1 LFYLGVAVLFLA
13 ALLVV
18 GNVMKN
24 MMNFL
29 ASGKLSLSNCFFLV
43 VTLVPS
49 MVSYAL
55 PFGFVVATLLTMGE
69 VSADNEFIAL
79 KSSGISPLK
88 IFLPILFLASC
99 GVLLSL
105 VINFHYAP
113 RAISSVKSKLQNI
126 IREDPLRFITPQKF
140 IRDFP
145 GYIIFV
151 KSLDQKR
158 LNNFHIWELDKRE
171 RVATY
176 IQAKMGTLGYDA
188 QKNTLVLTLLEGT
201 VEKQLEREKTTPLIA
216 FERFSLDLPLGNIFK
231 EARMQ
236 KKIRH
241 MTLEEMLTLRKQ
253 SIKNHDW
260 AKHMEVQVEM
270 QMKSA
275 IAFAIL
281 ALVSVTIPLS
291 IKLNR
296 KETSINV
303 AIALLLCLGYY
314 LVMMVLAFLRTQPH
328 VHPDLL
334 LWIPNI
340 LLQILG
346 MGMCWKLCRY

>member
-1 LFYLGVAVLFLA
+1 
-13 ALLVV
+13 
-18 GNVMKN
+18 MKS

-29 ASGKLSLSNCFFLV
+29 ASGKLSLGDCFFLV

-49 MVSYAL
+49 MISYAL

-69 VSADNEFIAL
+69 MSVNNEFIAL
-79 KSSGISPLK
+79 KSSGISPFK

-113 RAISSVKSKLQNI
+113 RAISSVKNKLQNI

-140 IRDFP
+140 VRDFP

-151 KSLDQKR
+151 QNLDQKR
-158 LNNFHIWELDKRE
+158 LNDFHIWEFDKHE
-171 RVATY
+171 RVSAY
-176 IQAKMGTLGYDA
+176 IQAKTGILEYDV
-188 QKNTLVLTLLEGT
+188 QKNALVLTLLEGT
-201 VEKQLEREKTTPLIA
+201 IEKRLEREKIMPLIA
-216 FERFSLDLPLGNIFK
+216 FERFSLDLPLDNIFK

-241 MTLEEMLTLRKQ
+241 MTLGEMLTLREQ
-253 SIKNHDW
+253 SIKDHDE
-260 AKHMEVQVEM
+260 AKRMEVQVEM

-314 LVMMVLAFLRTQPH
+314 FIMVVLSFLRVQPH
-328 VHPDLL
+328 IHPDLL

-340 LLQILG
+340 LLQTLG
-346 MGMCWKLCRY
+346 IGMCRRLCRY